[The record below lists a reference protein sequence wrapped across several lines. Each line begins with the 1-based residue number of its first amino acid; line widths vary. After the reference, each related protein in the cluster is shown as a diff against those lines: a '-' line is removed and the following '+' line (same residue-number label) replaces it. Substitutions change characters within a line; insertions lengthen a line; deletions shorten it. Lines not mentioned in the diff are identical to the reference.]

1 MLWAA
6 GCVLGLG
13 FDLTVMAPAS
23 DGVIFFALYLF
34 FLLIGLKRIRQKVV
48 LVAYIILTSS
58 LRGGVPLNHGVS
70 RTQAVSGVS
79 QWNASIIS

>member
-23 DGVIFFALYLF
+23 DGVIFLRAVFIF
-34 FLLIGLKRIRQKVV
+34 
-48 LVAYIILTSS
+48 S
-58 LRGGVPLNHGVS
+58 LDWS
-70 RTQAVSGVS
+70 ETY
-79 QWNASIIS
+79 